1 MAYEVK
7 LDIFEGPLDLLLHLI
22 EKNEVSIGDIPI
34 ATITEQYLETIE
46 IMRSFNL
53 ELAGEYLVMASYL
66 TYLKSQM
73 LLPAAVA
80 DDGALDD
87 DAEDPRAELVAHLLE
102 YRRYRTVAAELG
114 AMPLLGREVFER
126 DGCEPLPDGQGRSAL
141 SIDVNELVSAL
152 QALLE
157 KREPKMAMEIRNEP
171 ISIQIKIEEIITRL
185 KTHRWLSFGSLFSD
199 DFSRGNIVVTFLA
212 LLEVV
217 KNGVAR
223 IYQDIPFGSI
233 LVSRR

>member
-1 MAYEVK
+1 M
-7 LDIFEGPLDLLLHLI
+7 
-22 EKNEVSIGDIPI
+22 
-34 ATITEQYLETIE
+34 
-46 IMRSFNL
+46 
-53 ELAGEYLVMASYL
+53 
-66 TYLKSQM
+66 
-73 LLPAAVA
+73 
-80 DDGALDD
+80 
-87 DAEDPRAELVAHLLE
+87 
-102 YRRYRTVAAELG
+102 
-114 AMPLLGREVFER
+114 
-126 DGCEPLPDGQGRSAL
+126 

-171 ISIQIKIEEIITRL
+171 ISIQIKIEEIISRL
-185 KTHRWLSFGSLFSD
+185 KTHRWLSFGSLFSE

>member
-1 MAYEVK
+1 MVYEVK

-34 ATITEQYLETIE
+34 AAITDQYLQTIE

-66 TYLKSQM
+66 TYLKSQT
-73 LLPAAVA
+73 LLPVAVS
-80 DDGALDD
+80 DDGTPGDD
-87 DAEDPRAELVAHLLE
+87 VEDPRAELVAHLLE

-114 AMPLLGREVFER
+114 SMPLFGREVFER
-126 DGCEPLPDGQGRSAL
+126 DGREPLLDGQGRSVV
-141 SIDVNELVSAL
+141 SIDINELVSAL

-157 KREPKMAMEIRNEP
+157 KREPKMSMEIRSEP

-185 KTHRWLSFGSLFSD
+185 KTHRWLSFGSLFSE
-199 DFSRGNIVVTFLA
+199 DFSRGNIVVTLLA

-223 IYQDIPFGSI
+223 MYQDIPFGSI
-233 LVSRR
+233 VISRR